1 MFTYEAAGWS
11 VLDGGLHQPLDGQE
25 DVADEGVHQEAQCD
39 STHRHV
45 FLSSSSTLNLN
56 LFVRWVNMRQMH
68 DFQHFQI

>member
-45 FLSSSSTLNLN
+45 F
-56 LFVRWVNMRQMH
+56 FIQ
-68 DFQHFQI
+68 Q